1 MHLFLDTNI
10 YLAFYKLSGDDLEE
24 LRKLAVT
31 VRSGRTVLYLTDQ
44 VKDEFRRN
52 RAGTISESLKVVE
65 TGRLPTSYPRLFT
78 NLEGYT
84 DLRATLDL
92 FERQR
97 HDLLEAAREGALG
110 QTLHAD
116 RLIQELFEIARR
128 LPLSDEVWSAA
139 QRRHQRGNPP
149 GKKDSIGDAIN
160 WESLLAD
167 LPDGED
173 LILVTADKDYASK
186 LDESALDEYL
196 VGEWSE
202 VKHSS
207 VSAHASLTALFKEHY
222 PDIRLAADLEKE
234 VAIDA
239 LITSSN
245 FRSTHRAIKKLETYG
260 DFTLEQVLTMVE
272 AASTNSQ
279 VRQLLQDDDVRAFF
293 TDLAERY
300 GDNIPPAELTT
311 LRGRME
317 EQVADAD

>member
-44 VKDEFRRN
+44 VQDEFRRN

-65 TGRLPTSYPRLFT
+65 AGHLPTSYPRLFA

-84 DLRATLDL
+84 GLRATLDL

-97 HDLLEAAREGALG
+97 HDLLEAAREAALG

-116 RLIQELFEIARR
+116 GLIQELFETARR
-128 LPLSDEVWSAA
+128 LALSDEVWSAA
-139 QRRHQRGNPP
+139 QSRYQRGNPP

-160 WESLLAD
+160 WESLLAEV
-167 LPDGED
+167 PDDEG
-173 LILVTADKDYASK
+173 LVLVTADKDYASK
-186 LDESALDEYL
+186 LDESVLDEYL
-196 VGEWSE
+196 SAEWSE
-202 VKHSS
+202 RKHSTVS
-207 VSAHASLTALFKEHY
+207 VQTSLTALFREHY

-239 LITSSN
+239 LLTSSN
-245 FRSTHRAIKKLETYG
+245 FRSTHRAIQTLGTYV
-260 DFTLEQVLTMVE
+260 DFTPEQAVTMLEAT
-272 AASTNSQ
+272 STNSQ
-279 VRQLLQDDDVRAFF
+279 VRQILQDDDVRAFF
-293 TDLAERY
+293 TDLAERF
-300 GDNIPPAELTT
+300 GDNIPPAELAT

-317 EQVADAD
+317 EQGAEAE